1 MTNGSGGA
9 DSPRPRLLYVSH
21 VDTVVRMML
30 PHLDAARAA
39 GFEVEVACQI
49 TRHGDD
55 VRAHADRVHD
65 LPLQR
70 SPVHPKNLPALA
82 GLVRLMCARRY
93 TIVHAHTPVG
103 GVAGRLA
110 ATLARVPVR
119 AYTAHGFHFH
129 RHGGRVSN
137 AVYRTI
143 EIVAGR
149 LWSDA
154 VLVINREDHDAAL
167 RGGVVRPERLFH
179 TGGVG
184 ISTDVFDPDRV
195 TAEERRA
202 LRREIGAG
210 DDATPV
216 LTFIGEMIPRKRH
229 ADALQAFA
237 RLRARFPDAVLVLV
251 GDGKLMGDVKVQA
264 AALGIDGAC
273 RFLGF
278 RRDIPKLLAATDLF
292 LFPSGQEGLPC
303 SIQEALS
310 MGVPVVATDV
320 RGNRDLLD
328 TACGRLV
335 PLGDPDALA
344 AAAADLL
351 ALAPEE
357 RKRMGAEGRSKMVRE
372 FDRPRC
378 VAQWLDIYRVLLARK
393 GLTMPAPE
401 SSPAERELALR

>member
-1 MTNGSGGA
+1 MTNGAGA
-9 DSPRPRLLYVSH
+9 APRPRLLYVSH

-70 SPVHPKNLPALA
+70 SPVHPRNLPALA
-82 GLVRLMCARRY
+82 GLVRLMRARRY

-137 AVYRTI
+137 AVYRGI
-143 EIVAGR
+143 ETVAGR

-167 RGGVVRPERLFH
+167 QGGVVRPDRLFH

-184 ISTDVFDPDRV
+184 ISTDVFDPARV
-195 TAEERRA
+195 SAEERRA
-202 LRREIGAG
+202 IRHEVGAE

-229 ADALQAFA
+229 ADALRAFA
-237 RLRARFPDAVLVLV
+237 RVRERFPEAVLVLA
-251 GDGKLMGDVKVQA
+251 GDGKLMEDVRAQA
-264 AALGIDGAC
+264 RTLGVDGAC

-310 MGVPVVATDV
+310 MEVPVVATDV

-328 TACGRLV
+328 PSCGRLV

-344 AAAADLL
+344 AAAAELL
-351 ALAPEE
+351 ALTPGE
-357 RKRMGAEGRSKMVRE
+357 RKRMGTEGRAKMVRE

-378 VAQWLDIYRVLLARK
+378 VAQWLDIYRVLLAKK
-393 GLTMPAPE
+393 GLRMPSLSQDTP
-401 SSPAERELALR
+401 ERELASR